1 MNLNEDQSNS
11 SYLLKRSLLSLLVI
25 SVLSFFALASAF
37 LVYLLFFYLVI
48 LDDFIFGSIFN
59 KFYTTAMVGLIL
71 IPIELAMHLF
81 RRRSL
86 IQSAFTLFLF
96 TFVLDN
102 LVSTVAFYRSDN
114 LFFAYI
120 ADSIGLERFSLL
132 LLANEMIASIL
143 AILTGILFLVLCKP
157 IPVRLKLIDP

>member
-1 MNLNEDQSNS
+1 MNEDQSNS

-59 KFYTTAMVGLIL
+59 KFYTTAMAGLIL

-96 TFVLDN
+96 AFVLDN

-143 AILTGILFLVLCKP
+143 AILTAILFLVLCKP